1 MSVVDSKT
9 IHILDS
15 MTKYKTLSRYDRTL
29 ANTFKDYSLKTLV
42 NNLQHQKK
50 FVRPKF
56 LEEFNKKYPI
66 ENENLTKNDIEI
78 RTRNFSRLLAQKKK
92 KQKTFI
98 DDWSRGNYGIKVFE
112 PGPDPLRYTPNYKSI
127 FKNVPSYKFSPLIIK
142 NNNNHTNIQLNKI
155 SKTSQNTLY
164 NPFNQTISTK
174 NNDKIPSKTLPSIS
188 TISLV
193 NAKNN
198 HAYKFGNYIPRKEKT
213 IEYNNIISYIEPYN
227 YKTDKKKRKTIDF
240 RKMIDRTKSVLINEA
255 SLKVPSSSYYNP
267 KYDYIDKKAR
277 QTLFT
282 HKNIIEENKK
292 SNKYLIHKLW
302 TSYNVSKQ
310 YKLIDNDKL
319 KKEVSLD
326 LI

>member
-9 IHILDS
+9 INILDS

-42 NNLQHQKK
+42 NNLQHQRK

-66 ENENLTKNDIEI
+66 ENGNLTKNDIEM

-92 KQKTFI
+92 KQKTYI
-98 DDWSRGNYGIKVFE
+98 DDWSRGSNGIKIYV
-112 PGPDPLRYTPNYKSI
+112 PGPDPLRYTPNYKSV
-127 FKNVPSYKFSPLIIK
+127 FKNAPSYKFSPLIIK
-142 NNNNHTNIQLNKI
+142 NNNIQKNLELNKI
-155 SKTSQNTLY
+155 SKTAKNTLY
-164 NPFNQTISTK
+164 NPFNQMISTK

-193 NAKNN
+193 NARNN
-198 HAYKFGNYIPRKEKT
+198 HAYKFGNYIPRKERIT
-213 IEYNNIISYIEPYN
+213 EYNNIISYIEPHN

-267 KYDYIDKKAR
+267 KYDYIDKKAA